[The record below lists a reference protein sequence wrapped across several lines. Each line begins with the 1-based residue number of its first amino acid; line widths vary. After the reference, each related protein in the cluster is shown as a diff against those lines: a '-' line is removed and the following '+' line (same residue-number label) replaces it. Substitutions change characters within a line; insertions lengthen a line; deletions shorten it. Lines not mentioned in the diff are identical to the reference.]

1 MLVSPLFAKEIEN
14 FMYFVQDVPMAMLNI
29 FTAFKIICQKL
40 AVAAKRGG
48 GGMGVSCTSS
58 FSWPPRLSP
67 CQISLPFCVCYRH
80 RLWLL
85 VGKINTA
92 GSEELSPSDP
102 LSELLLLLWPFYWKK
117 YINIQN
123 INRLQNCGANWLA
136 AGAFFSKSLV
146 LLRSPFKPLPL
157 SRTGNKEVPS

>member
-1 MLVSPLFAKEIEN
+1 MFTTSQSVSKGLVQAQNLSLDCCVSLTLIAKEIAN

-80 RLWLL
+80 RL
-85 VGKINTA
+85 
-92 GSEELSPSDP
+92 
-102 LSELLLLLWPFYWKK
+102 
-117 YINIQN
+117 
-123 INRLQNCGANWLA
+123 
-136 AGAFFSKSLV
+136 
-146 LLRSPFKPLPL
+146 
-157 SRTGNKEVPS
+157 